1 MPTKARQRI
10 SVSEPSPLRA
20 HLPAPVPAVSRAE
33 APLITAVRQP
43 SPRPPRQTPPLPVGP
58 AVPALFLATLVNSPT
73 SPPTKAGRRILIW
86 CRLHLNPPF
95 LQAPV
100 RAGGISISLRIA
112 VVQGVLLSNYIE
124 NPTRTILING
134 VKWQAP
140 LHLAG

>member
-73 SPPTKAGRRILIW
+73 SPPTKAGRRILPSTPTPS
-86 CRLHLNPPF
+86 PPPP
-95 LQAPV
+95 LPRPAEALTAKLTQAM
-100 RAGGISISLRIA
+100 
-112 VVQGVLLSNYIE
+112 
-124 NPTRTILING
+124 
-134 VKWQAP
+134 
-140 LHLAG
+140 